1 MIMNSDG
8 CNIVNFAF
16 IGSAGIPN
24 RYGGFESFLEHCGPA
39 FARMTKSTI
48 VTCDASL
55 YQEDLSSQ
63 YLGVNRV
70 FLGVAA
76 NGVASV
82 MHDLIAFLRVYRS
95 SSHIMVLGVSGG
107 LWFPFFKLMCWLGG
121 RRLGVNID
129 GVEWRRTKFS
139 RYKQRVL
146 RVFDYLAQR
155 FSDVVI
161 YDNAGLAPYVHP
173 FAKHRAVEIGYSGDH
188 VLRLG
193 GVPVLDTALTICRI
207 EPENNLELLIQGA
220 LQSRLIRYTIVGNW
234 NNSEYGR
241 TLRKRYQSEPRLSL
255 LDPIYDANRLAELR
269 ESCAIYL
276 HGHSVGGTNPSLV
289 EMLFYDCA
297 ICCFDVVYNR
307 ITANECASYFK
318 NAAEL
323 AQRVNDVIDAESMFG
338 DQQARVALRT
348 KYTSEVIA
356 TAYLDAI
363 LVGGHGQSTKTQG
376 GTCT

>member
-1 MIMNSDG
+1 MHCIN
-8 CNIVNFAF
+8 NFHIRLAF
-16 IGSAGIPN
+16 VGSAGIPN
-24 RYGGFESFLEHCGPA
+24 RYGGFESFLEHCGPVIA
-39 FARMTKSTI
+39 SKTKSTI

-55 YQEDLSSQ
+55 YRDDVSSQ
-63 YLGVNRV
+63 YLGINRV
-70 FLGVAA
+70 FLGVKA

-82 MHDLIAFLRVYRS
+82 IHDLIAFLRVYRS
-95 SSHIMVLGVSGG
+95 STHIMVLGVSGG
-107 LWFPFFKLMCWLGG
+107 LWFPLFKLMCRLGG
-121 RRLGVNID
+121 KYLGVNID

-139 RYKQRVL
+139 RNKQRVL

-155 FSDVVI
+155 FSDVVV

-193 GVPVLDTALTICRI
+193 VMPVAGTALTICRI

-220 LQSRLIRYTIVGNW
+220 LQSHVSRYTIVGNW

-241 TLRKRYQSEPRLSL
+241 TLRRRYQSELKLSL
-255 LDPIYDANRLAELR
+255 LDPIYDANHLAELR

-297 ICCFDVVYNR
+297 LCCFDVVYNR
-307 ITANECASYFK
+307 VTASDCASYFK
-318 NAAEL
+318 NVAEL
-323 AQRVNDVIDAESMFG
+323 TNCINAVIKPKSISDVK
-338 DQQARVALRT
+338 QTRVALRS

-356 TAYLDAI
+356 TSYLDAMMKAS
-363 LVGGHGQSTKTQG
+363 HR
-376 GTCT
+376 

>member
-1 MIMNSDG
+1 MRL
-8 CNIVNFAF
+8 AF
-16 IGSAGIPN
+16 VGSAGIPN
-24 RYGGFESFLEHCGPA
+24 RYGGFESFLEHCGPVIA
-39 FARMTKSTI
+39 SKTKSTI

-70 FLGVAA
+70 FLGVKA
-76 NGVASV
+76 NGVASII
-82 MHDLIAFLRVYRS
+82 HDLIAFLHIYRS

-107 LWFPFFKLMCWLGG
+107 IWFPLFRLMCRLGG
-121 RRLGVNID
+121 KSLGVNID

-139 RYKQRVL
+139 KNKQRVL

-155 FSDVVI
+155 FSDVVV
-161 YDNAGLAPYVHP
+161 YDNTGLAPYVYP
-173 FAKHRAVEIGYSGDH
+173 FAKQRAVEIGYSGDH

-193 GVPVLDTALTICRI
+193 GKLVTDTALTVCRI
-207 EPENNLELLIQGA
+207 EPENNLDLLIQGA
-220 LQSRLIRYTIVGNW
+220 LQSRLCHYTIVGNW

-241 TLRKRYQSEPRLSL
+241 TLRKRYQSESKLSL
-255 LDPIYDANRLAELR
+255 LDPIYDAKRLAELR

-297 ICCFDVVYNR
+297 LCCFDVVYNR
-307 ITANECASYFK
+307 VTASECASYFK

-323 AQRVNDVIDAESMFG
+323 TQCINALTKTETMSGAK
-338 DQQARVALRT
+338 QAREDLRS

-356 TAYLDAI
+356 TAYLDAM
-363 LVGGHGQSTKTQG
+363 LGRSARDQKQ
-376 GTCT
+376 